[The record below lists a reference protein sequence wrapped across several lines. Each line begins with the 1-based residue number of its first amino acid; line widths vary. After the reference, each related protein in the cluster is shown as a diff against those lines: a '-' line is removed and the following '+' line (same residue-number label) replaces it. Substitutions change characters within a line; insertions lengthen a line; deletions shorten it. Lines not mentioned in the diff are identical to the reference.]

1 MHWLPPGRPGRDA
14 RRERRIA
21 TATARALDLN
31 LAISPADFVADEA
44 YAGETYGVLSP
55 EARTAMRLTAE
66 TEGILLDPVYTGKA
80 MAGLIDHAKR
90 GAVGAG
96 ETVVFVHTGG
106 LPLLFAYA
114 EELIDDP

>member
-44 YAGETYGVLSP
+44 YAGETYGVLSLSSIWAAP
-55 EARTAMRLTAE
+55 ARRNFVWAARAERLSV
-66 TEGILLDPVYTGKA
+66 P
-80 MAGLIDHAKR
+80 
-90 GAVGAG
+90 
-96 ETVVFVHTGG
+96 
-106 LPLLFAYA
+106 
-114 EELIDDP
+114 